1 MTEKTRKKIVFA
13 ALFIAV
19 IWGLY
24 NFQWPQR
31 QKIDPVSPAAAPAGA
46 RMTQPNTL
54 TPELVQEKTNGNW
67 GSDPFRIPNGKSVNR
82 QGGNWIVTGILYNT
96 TAPLAY
102 INRTPMRIGDTID
115 NARLMDIERNY
126 VILKYNG
133 SAHKIYFS
141 EG

>member
-13 ALFIAV
+13 ALIVAV

-24 NFQWPQR
+24 NFQWPQPP
-31 QKIDPVSPAAAPAGA
+31 KTDPISPAAAPAGA
-46 RMTQPNTL
+46 RTTLPNTL
-54 TPELVQEKTNGNW
+54 APELVEEKTNTNW
-67 GSDPFRIPNGKSVNR
+67 GSDPFRIPNGKSVSR

-96 TAPLAY
+96 AVPLAY

-115 NARLMDIERNY
+115 NARLTDIERNY
-126 VILKYNG
+126 VILNYNG
-133 SAHKIYFS
+133 SDHKIYFS